1 MNQQTE
7 IAGKPAVNI
16 NKISW
21 LYFIALTC
29 QMIGNSVINSF
40 VSFYA
45 TERLLLS
52 AAMMAGILTAS
63 RVCDLVIGT
72 LSGLVVQKVCPRFGQ
87 YRSWLLYGPLMVSI
101 GSTLCFINL
110 DVPMGVKLFMVF
122 IGYIG
127 YGTGM
132 SFVQLGQNGLIPKI
146 AGADGRARQKIAS
159 RITQGQ
165 NVARLLSSAMLV
177 PMVLFFDSLGKV
189 DGYTMVQIIF
199 SVIALVGQAFLF
211 VALREVDKYDPHFKA
226 EGMGGSVKI
235 TKILSAAVTNSQLL
249 ILLLSDVIRFTAM
262 QVISALGAYYFTY
275 ATDNYSMLTVSM
287 TVQGFASAA
296 AAFLC
301 PPFSRKI
308 GKKNSAIL
316 AGLGCMLPMI
326 YLGFFSGGSWLVYI
340 ICNSIAQFT
349 FVILACNGP
358 TLYIDAGEYQLYK
371 TGVDNRTFVTSI
383 FGIASKFSWIFVG
396 GLTAVVLIGCGYDEV
411 NKTVADV
418 DMMIKLVGGLPAAMF
433 LVFTLLMAFG
443 YRLSEDRVKVAYEAN
458 IKTMQA
464 RADAAAKND
473 KG

>member
-122 IGYIG
+122 ICYIG
-127 YGTGM
+127 CGTGM

-235 TKILSAAVTNSQLL
+235 TKILSTAVTNSQLL

-262 QVISALGAYYFTY
+262 QVISALGA
-275 ATDNYSMLTVSM
+275 
-287 TVQGFASAA
+287 
-296 AAFLC
+296 
-301 PPFSRKI
+301 
-308 GKKNSAIL
+308 
-316 AGLGCMLPMI
+316 
-326 YLGFFSGGSWLVYI
+326 
-340 ICNSIAQFT
+340 
-349 FVILACNGP
+349 
-358 TLYIDAGEYQLYK
+358 
-371 TGVDNRTFVTSI
+371 
-383 FGIASKFSWIFVG
+383 
-396 GLTAVVLIGCGYDEV
+396 
-411 NKTVADV
+411 
-418 DMMIKLVGGLPAAMF
+418 
-433 LVFTLLMAFG
+433 
-443 YRLSEDRVKVAYEAN
+443 
-458 IKTMQA
+458 
-464 RADAAAKND
+464 
-473 KG
+473 

>member
-1 MNQQTE
+1 MNKQME
-7 IAGKPAVNI
+7 AAGKPIVNV

-21 LYFIALTC
+21 LYFVAITC

-45 TERLLLS
+45 TERLLLT

-72 LSGLVVQKVCPRFGQ
+72 MSGVIVQKVCLRFGQ
-87 YRSWLLYGPLMVSI
+87 YRSWLLYGPLLVSV

-110 DVPMGVKLFMVF
+110 NVPMGVKLFMVF

-146 AGADGRARQKIAS
+146 AGADGKARQKIAS

-177 PMVLFFDSLGKV
+177 PLVMFFDSLGRV
-189 DGYTMVQIIF
+189 DGYTAVQIIF
-199 SVIALVGQAFLF
+199 SVIALVGQSFLF
-211 VALREVDKYDPHFKA
+211 FALREVDKYDPNFKA

-235 TKILSAAVTNSQLL
+235 GKILSTAVTNSQLL
-249 ILLLSDVIRFTAM
+249 VLLLSDIIRFTAM
-262 QVISALGAYYFTY
+262 QVIAALGAYYFTY
-275 ATDNYSMLTVSM
+275 AAQNYAMLTVSM
-287 TVQGFASAA
+287 TAQGFCSAA

-301 PPFSRKI
+301 PPLSRRI

-316 AGLGCMLPMI
+316 SGVCCTLSMG
-326 YLGFFSGGSWLVYI
+326 YLAFFSGGSPIVYI

-396 GLTAVVLIGCGYDEV
+396 TLTAVVLTTSGYNEV
-411 NKTVADV
+411 AGTMADV
-418 DMMIKLVGGLPAAMF
+418 DTMVRLVGGIPAIMF
-433 LVFTLLMAFG
+433 LVFTLLMTFG
-443 YRLSEDRVKVAYEAN
+443 YRLSEEKVKIACEAN
-458 IKTMQA
+458 VKTMSERSQA
-464 RADAAAKND
+464 AQQKAGN
-473 KG
+473 